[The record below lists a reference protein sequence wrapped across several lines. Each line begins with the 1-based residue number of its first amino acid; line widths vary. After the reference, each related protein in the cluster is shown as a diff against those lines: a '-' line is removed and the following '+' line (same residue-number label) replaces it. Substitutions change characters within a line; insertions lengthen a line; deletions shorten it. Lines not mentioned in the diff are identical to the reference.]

1 MPNEHLTPR
10 AAPIRVGEKAPDF
23 TLPDQDRRDI
33 TLSSILKEGKTV
45 VLSFFP
51 MAFTSVCGTEMGCF
65 TRDLAAFSEK
75 NSVVLGISCDSFA
88 VLKAWSEKEGIR
100 ATMLA
105 DMHRAV
111 CRAYGVYFA
120 PLNVAGRGTVVIGP
134 DGVVAWVSARELKEA
149 VNTQDLLSTLS

>member
-10 AAPIRVGEKAPDF
+10 ETPVRAGEKAPDF
-23 TLPDQDRRDI
+23 TLPDQDRKDV
-33 TLSSILKEGKTV
+33 TLSALLKEGKTV

-65 TRDLAAFSEK
+65 SRDLSRFSNK

-88 VLKAWSEKEGIR
+88 TLKAWSEKEGIK

-111 CRAYGVYFA
+111 CRAYGFYFA
-120 PLNVAGRGTVVIGP
+120 PLNVAARGTVVIGP
-134 DGVVAWVSARELKEA
+134 DGVVKWVSSRELKDA
-149 VNTQDLLSTLS
+149 VKNEDVLAAIS